1 VVKNEKREPLTAL
14 SNFTGF
20 PFHPLDIVFY
30 CHLGHGGPLLLD
42 TNEQTMSVKNIGDY
56 GIIGDLHTVALVGID
71 GSIDWCCLPR
81 FDSPS
86 LFGAI
91 LDHKVGGHFKIAP
104 ISKGN
109 TRQMYLPET
118 NILLTRFLQQDG
130 VGELTD
136 FMPVESDEAGYRP
149 RRHQIIRMLSVV
161 RGTVPFRL
169 ECSPAFN
176 FGRDPHV
183 IEIRPKGVIFQ
194 SGDQSVGLISPLP
207 LQTRDGLAYQEF
219 TLHQGESLTFF
230 LEYMETQNGKQLLS
244 APESGDEAFQN
255 TSAFWQRWLS
265 QCQYDGRWREV
276 VHRSALTLKL
286 LTYAPTGAIVAAPTT
301 SLPEHIG
308 GHRNWDYR
316 YTWIRDSAFALYGLL
331 RLGFT
336 IEAGRFMEWINARC
350 HELNPD
356 GSLQLMYGID
366 GRRNVDEEEL
376 SHLDGHRRSRPVRI
390 GNGAAS
396 QLQMDMYG
404 ALMDAVY
411 LYNKHGASISYDLW
425 VNLCRLLDFV
435 SDNWE
440 QPDEGIWEVRG
451 GRRHFVYS
459 KVMCWVALDRGIRLA
474 DKRGFPGNRT
484 RWMAERDRI
493 YREIMERGWNADI
506 GAFVQSYDSE
516 ALDAANLIMPLV
528 FFVSPTD
535 PRMLSTIDRTLEQL
549 SLGSLVYR
557 YENGKA
563 APDGLDCEEGTFSM
577 CTFWLVEA
585 LTKAGRLTEAR
596 LIFEKMLSYA
606 NHLRLYAEEVSHSGE
621 QLGNFPQAFTH
632 FALITAACNLDL
644 ALNTK
649 RAAHTVVRRNQPS
662 S

>member
-1 VVKNEKREPLTAL
+1 
-14 SNFTGF
+14 
-20 PFHPLDIVFY
+20 
-30 CHLGHGGPLLLD
+30 
-42 TNEQTMSVKNIGDY
+42 MSYKNIGDY
-56 GIIGDLHTVALVGID
+56 GIIGDLHTIALVGID

-86 LFGAI
+86 IFGAI
-91 LDHKVGGHFKIAP
+91 LDHKIGGYFKIAP
-104 ISKGN
+104 VTNGN

-118 NILLTRFLQQDG
+118 NILLTRFLQHDG

-136 FMPVESDEAGYRP
+136 FMPIESDEAGYRP

-161 RGTVPFRL
+161 RGTVTFRL
-169 ECSPAFN
+169 ECTPAFN
-176 FGRDPHV
+176 FGRNPHD
-183 IEIRPKGVIFQ
+183 IETRPKGIIFQ
-194 SGDQSVGLISPLP
+194 SGDQSVGLVSPIP
-207 LQTRDGLAYQEF
+207 LHTRENFAYQEF

-230 LEYMETQNGKQLLS
+230 LEYLEVKNGDQLLS
-244 APESGDEAFQN
+244 TPESGDEAFRN
-255 TSAFWQRWLS
+255 TSAFWQRWLA

-276 VHRSALTLKL
+276 VHRSALALKL

-301 SLPEHIG
+301 SLPENIG
-308 GHRNWDYR
+308 GPRNWDYR
-316 YTWIRDSAFALYGLL
+316 YTWIRDAAFSIYGLL

-336 IEAGRFMEWINARC
+336 VEASRFMDWLNARC
-350 HELNPD
+350 CELNPD
-356 GSLQLMYGID
+356 GSIQLMYGID
-366 GRRNVDEEEL
+366 GRRDLTEEEL
-376 SHLDGHRRSRPVRI
+376 PHLDGHRSSRPVRI

-435 SDNWE
+435 CNNWE

-474 DKRGFPGNRT
+474 DKRGFPGNRA
-484 RWMAERDRI
+484 RWMEERDRI
-493 YREIMERGWNADI
+493 YREIMERGWNAEI

-549 SLGSLVYR
+549 ALGSLVYR

-563 APDGLDCEEGTFSM
+563 ASDGLDSEEGTFSM

-649 RAAHTVVRRNQPS
+649 RAAHTVVRRHRPS
-662 S
+662 SSPSRQSH

>member
-1 VVKNEKREPLTAL
+1 
-14 SNFTGF
+14 
-20 PFHPLDIVFY
+20 
-30 CHLGHGGPLLLD
+30 
-42 TNEQTMSVKNIGDY
+42 MSYKNIGDY
-56 GIIGDLHTVALVGID
+56 GIIGDLHTIALVGID

-91 LDHKVGGHFKIAP
+91 LDHKIGGYFKIAP
-104 ISKGN
+104 VTKGN

-118 NILLTRFLQQDG
+118 NILLTRFLQHDG

-136 FMPVESDEAGYRP
+136 FMPIESDEAGYRP

-161 RGTVPFRL
+161 RGTVTFRL
-169 ECSPAFN
+169 ECAPAFN
-176 FGRDPHV
+176 FGRDPHD
-183 IEIRPKGVIFQ
+183 IETRPKGIIFQ
-194 SGDQSVGLISPLP
+194 SGEQSVGLVSPIP
-207 LQTRDGLAYQEF
+207 LHARENFAFQEF

-230 LEYMETQNGKQLLS
+230 LEYLEVKNGDQLLS
-244 APESGDEAFQN
+244 TPESGDEAFHN
-255 TSAFWQRWLS
+255 TSAFWQRWLA

-301 SLPEHIG
+301 SLPENIG
-308 GHRNWDYR
+308 GPRNWDYR
-316 YTWIRDSAFALYGLL
+316 YTWIRDAAFSIYGLL

-336 IEAGRFMEWINARC
+336 VEASRFMDWLNARC
-350 HELNPD
+350 CELNPD
-356 GSLQLMYGID
+356 GSIQLMYGID
-366 GRRNVDEEEL
+366 GRRDLTEEEL
-376 SHLDGHRRSRPVRI
+376 PHLDGHRSSRPVRI

-435 SDNWE
+435 CDNWE

-474 DKRGFPGNRT
+474 DKRGFPGNRAQ
-484 RWMAERDRI
+484 WMEERDRV
-493 YREIMERGWNADI
+493 YREIMERGWNAEI
-506 GAFVQSYDSE
+506 GAFVQSYDSD

-563 APDGLDCEEGTFSM
+563 ASDGLDSEEGTFSM

-596 LIFEKMLSYA
+596 LIFEKMLSYG

-632 FALITAACNLDL
+632 FSLITAACNLDL

-662 S
+662 SSPSCQAH

>member
-1 VVKNEKREPLTAL
+1 
-14 SNFTGF
+14 
-20 PFHPLDIVFY
+20 
-30 CHLGHGGPLLLD
+30 
-42 TNEQTMSVKNIGDY
+42 MSYTNIGDY
-56 GIIGDLHTVALVGID
+56 GIIGDLHTVALVSID

-86 LFGAI
+86 IFGSI
-91 LDHKVGGHFKIAP
+91 LDDKIGGFFKIAP
-104 ISKGN
+104 VKTGN

-118 NILLTRFLQQDG
+118 NILLTRFLQHDG

-161 RGTVPFRL
+161 RGTVTFRL
-169 ECSPAFN
+169 ECSPGFN
-176 FGRDPHV
+176 FGRDTHE
-183 IEIRPKGVIFQ
+183 IDIRPKGIIFQ
-194 SGDQSVGLISPLP
+194 SGDQSVGLVSSIP
-207 LQTRDGLAYQEF
+207 LQTREGGAFQEF
-219 TLHQGESLTFF
+219 TLQQGESLTFF
-230 LEYMETQNGKQLLS
+230 LEYVETKNGEPLLS
-244 APESGDEAFQN
+244 TPESGEEAFRN

-308 GHRNWDYR
+308 GPRNWDYR
-316 YTWIRDSAFALYGLL
+316 YTWIRDSAFALHGLL

-336 IEAGRFMEWINARC
+336 VEAGRFMEWINARC
-350 HELNPD
+350 HDLNPD
-356 GSLQLMYGID
+356 GSLQIMYGID
-366 GRRNVDEEEL
+366 GRRDLDEQEL
-376 SHLDGHRRSRPVRI
+376 PHLDGHRSSRPVRI

-396 QLQMDMYG
+396 QLQMDIYG

-435 SDNWE
+435 CENWE

-451 GRRHFVYS
+451 GRKHFVYS

-474 DKRGFPGNRT
+474 DKRGFPGNRA
-484 RWMAERDRI
+484 RWMTERDRI
-493 YREIMERGWNADI
+493 YREIMDRGWNEKI
-506 GAFVQSYDSE
+506 GAFVQAYDSD

-535 PRMLSTIDRTLEQL
+535 PRMLSTIDPRR
-549 SLGSLVYR
+549 SLY
-557 YENGKA
+557 
-563 APDGLDCEEGTFSM
+563 D
-577 CTFWLVEA
+577 
-585 LTKAGRLTEAR
+585 
-596 LIFEKMLSYA
+596 MLSSQ
-606 NHLRLYAEEVSHSGE
+606 RS
-621 QLGNFPQAFTH
+621 
-632 FALITAACNLDL
+632 
-644 ALNTK
+644 
-649 RAAHTVVRRNQPS
+649 RS
-662 S
+662 SPV

>member
-1 VVKNEKREPLTAL
+1 V
-14 SNFTGF
+14 
-20 PFHPLDIVFY
+20 
-30 CHLGHGGPLLLD
+30 
-42 TNEQTMSVKNIGDY
+42 Q
-56 GIIGDLHTVALVGID
+56 
-71 GSIDWCCLPR
+71 
-81 FDSPS
+81 
-86 LFGAI
+86 
-91 LDHKVGGHFKIAP
+91 
-104 ISKGN
+104 
-109 TRQMYLPET
+109 
-118 NILLTRFLQQDG
+118 
-130 VGELTD
+130 
-136 FMPVESDEAGYRP
+136 
-149 RRHQIIRMLSVV
+149 
-161 RGTVPFRL
+161 
-169 ECSPAFN
+169 
-176 FGRDPHV
+176 
-183 IEIRPKGVIFQ
+183 PKGVIFQ
-194 SGDQSVGLISPLP
+194 SGDQSVGLVSPIP
-207 LQTRDGLAYQEF
+207 LETQEGVAFQEF
-219 TLHQGESLTFF
+219 TLHQGECLTFF
-230 LEYMETQNGKQLLS
+230 LEYLETKNGTPLLS
-244 APESGDEAFQN
+244 TPESGEEAFRN

-308 GHRNWDYR
+308 GPRNWDYR

-336 IEAGRFMEWINARC
+336 VEAGRFMEWINARC
-350 HELNPD
+350 HDLNPD
-356 GSLQLMYGID
+356 GSIQLMYGID
-366 GRRNVDEEEL
+366 GRRDLEEQEL
-376 SHLDGHRRSRPVRI
+376 PHLDGHRGSRPVRI

-435 SDNWE
+435 CENWE

-451 GRRHFVYS
+451 GRQHFVYS

-474 DKRGFPGNRT
+474 DKRGFPGNRS
-484 RWMAERDRI
+484 RWMTERDRI
-493 YREIMERGWNADI
+493 YREIMERGWNPKI
-506 GAFVQSYDSE
+506 GAFVQAYDSE

-535 PRMLSTIDRTLEQL
+535 PRMLSTLNRTLEQL
-549 SLGSLVYR
+549 ALGSLVYR
-557 YENGKA
+557 YDTNTA
-563 APDGLDCEEGTFSM
+563 AADGLEGEEGTFSM

-632 FALITAACNLDL
+632 FGLITAACNLDL

-649 RAAHTVVRRNQPS
+649 RAVHTVARRNRPS
-662 S
+662 SYSSH

>member
-1 VVKNEKREPLTAL
+1 MT
-14 SNFTGF
+14 
-20 PFHPLDIVFY
+20 Y
-30 CHLGHGGPLLLD
+30 
-42 TNEQTMSVKNIGDY
+42 KNIGDY
-56 GIIGDLHTVALVGID
+56 GIIGDLHTIALVGID

-91 LDHKVGGHFKIAP
+91 LDHKVGGYFKIAP
-104 ISKGN
+104 VRKGN

-118 NILLTRFLQQDG
+118 NILLTRFLQHDG

-136 FMPVESDEAGYRP
+136 FMPIESDEAGYRP

-161 RGTVPFRL
+161 RGTVTFRL
-169 ECSPAFN
+169 ECAPAFN
-176 FGRDPHV
+176 FGRNPHEM
-183 IEIRPKGVIFQ
+183 EIRPKGLIFQ
-194 SGDQSVGLISPLP
+194 SGDQSVGLVSPIP
-207 LQTRDGLAYQEF
+207 LHTQENIAYQEF

-230 LEYMETQNGKQLLS
+230 LEYLETKNGEQLLS
-244 APESGDEAFQN
+244 TPESGDEAFRN

-301 SLPEHIG
+301 SLPENIG
-308 GHRNWDYR
+308 GPRNWDYR
-316 YTWIRDSAFALYGLL
+316 YTWIRDAAFSIYGLL

-336 IEAGRFMEWINARC
+336 VEASRFMDWLNARC
-350 HELNPD
+350 CELNPD
-356 GSLQLMYGID
+356 GSIQLMYGVD
-366 GRRNVDEEEL
+366 GRRDLTEEEL
-376 SHLDGHRRSRPVRI
+376 PHLDGHRSSRPVRI

-411 LYNKHGASISYDLW
+411 LYNRHGASISYDLW

-435 SDNWE
+435 CDNWE

-484 RWMAERDRI
+484 RWMVERDRI
-493 YREIMERGWNADI
+493 YREIMERGWNADL
-506 GAFVQSYDSE
+506 GAFVQSYDSD

-563 APDGLDCEEGTFSM
+563 ASDGLDSEEGTFSM

-596 LIFEKMLSYA
+596 LIFEKMLTYA

-632 FALITAACNLDL
+632 FGLITAACNLDL

-649 RAAHTVVRRNQPS
+649 RAGHTVVRRNRPS
-662 S
+662 SLASL

>member
-1 VVKNEKREPLTAL
+1 LET
-14 SNFTGF
+14 
-20 PFHPLDIVFY
+20 H
-30 CHLGHGGPLLLD
+30 
-42 TNEQTMSVKNIGDY
+42 EQTMSIKNIADY

-149 RRHQIIRMLSVV
+149 RRHQIIRMLSVI
-161 RGTVPFRL
+161 RGTVTFRL

-183 IEIRPKGVIFQ
+183 IENRPKGVIFQ
-194 SGDQSVGLISPLP
+194 SGNESVGLISSLP
-207 LQTRDGLAYQEF
+207 LQTREGLAYQEF
-219 TLHQGESLTFF
+219 TLHQGENHTFY
-230 LEYMETQNGKQLLS
+230 LEYQETQNGKQLLT
-244 APESGDEAFQN
+244 APESGGEAFQN

-308 GHRNWDYR
+308 GSRNWDYR

-376 SHLDGHRRSRPVRI
+376 PHLDGHRSSRPVRI

-404 ALMDAVY
+404 ALVDAVY

-474 DKRGFPGNRT
+474 DKRGFPGNRA

-563 APDGLDCEEGTFSM
+563 APDGLDCEEGPFSM

-585 LTKAGRLTEAR
+585 LTKAGRLREAR

>member
-1 VVKNEKREPLTAL
+1 
-14 SNFTGF
+14 
-20 PFHPLDIVFY
+20 
-30 CHLGHGGPLLLD
+30 
-42 TNEQTMSVKNIGDY
+42 MSYKNIGDY

-86 LFGAI
+86 VFGAI
-91 LDHKVGGHFKIAP
+91 LDEKIGGHFKIAP
-104 ISKGN
+104 VQKGN

-118 NILLTRFLQQDG
+118 NILLTRFLQHDG

-149 RRHQIIRMLSVV
+149 RRHQIIRMLTVV
-161 RGTVPFRL
+161 RGNVTFRL
-169 ECSPAFN
+169 ECSPGFN
-176 FGRDPHV
+176 FGRDAH
-183 IEIRPKGVIFQ
+183 EIDVRPKGVIFQ
-194 SGDQSVGLISPLP
+194 SGDQSVGLVSPIP
-207 LQTRDGLAYQEF
+207 LDTREGVAFQEF
-219 TLHQGESLTFF
+219 TLQQGETLTFF
-230 LEYMETQNGKQLLS
+230 LEYLETKNGTPLLS
-244 APESGDEAFQN
+244 TPESGEEAFRN

-301 SLPEHIG
+301 SLPENIG
-308 GHRNWDYR
+308 GPRNWDYR

-336 IEAGRFMEWINARC
+336 VEAGRFMEWINARC

-356 GSLQLMYGID
+356 GSIQLMYGID
-366 GRRNVDEEEL
+366 GRRDLEEQEL
-376 SHLDGHRRSRPVRI
+376 PHLDGHRGSRPVRI
-390 GNGAAS
+390 GNAAAS

-435 SDNWE
+435 CENWE

-451 GRRHFVYS
+451 GRQHFVYS

-474 DKRGFPGNRT
+474 DKRGFPGNRA
-484 RWMAERDRI
+484 RWMIERDRV
-493 YREIMERGWNADI
+493 YREVMDRGWNPKV
-506 GAFVQSYDSE
+506 GAFVQAYDGE

-535 PRMLSTIDRTLEQL
+535 PRMLATLDRTLEQL
-549 SLGSLVYR
+549 ALGSLVYR
-557 YENGKA
+557 YDTNTA
-563 APDGLDCEEGTFSM
+563 ADGLESEEGTFSM

-632 FALITAACNLDL
+632 FGLITAACNLDV

-649 RAAHTVVRRNQPS
+649 RAGHTVVRRNRPS
-662 S
+662 SHSSL

>member
-1 VVKNEKREPLTAL
+1 MT
-14 SNFTGF
+14 
-20 PFHPLDIVFY
+20 Y
-30 CHLGHGGPLLLD
+30 
-42 TNEQTMSVKNIGDY
+42 KNIGDY
-56 GIIGDLHTVALVGID
+56 GIIGDLHTIALVGID

-91 LDHKVGGHFKIAP
+91 LDHKVGGYFKIAP
-104 ISKGN
+104 VRKGN

-118 NILLTRFLQQDG
+118 NILLTRFLQHDG

-136 FMPVESDEAGYRP
+136 FMPIESDEAGYRP

-161 RGTVPFRL
+161 RGTVTFRL
-169 ECSPAFN
+169 ECAPAFN
-176 FGRDPHV
+176 FGRNPHEM
-183 IEIRPKGVIFQ
+183 EIRPKGIIFQ
-194 SGDQSVGLISPLP
+194 SGDQSVGLVSPIP
-207 LQTRDGLAYQEF
+207 LHTRENIAYQEF

-230 LEYMETQNGKQLLS
+230 LEYLETKNGEQLLS
-244 APESGDEAFQN
+244 TPESGDEAFRN

-301 SLPEHIG
+301 SLPENIG
-308 GHRNWDYR
+308 GPRNWDYR
-316 YTWIRDSAFALYGLL
+316 YTWIRDAAFSIYGLL

-336 IEAGRFMEWINARC
+336 VEASRFMDWLNARC
-350 HELNPD
+350 CELNPD
-356 GSLQLMYGID
+356 GSIQLMYGVD
-366 GRRNVDEEEL
+366 GRRDLTEEEL
-376 SHLDGHRRSRPVRI
+376 PHLDGHRSSRPVRI

-435 SDNWE
+435 CDNWE

-484 RWMAERDRI
+484 RWMVERDRI
-493 YREIMERGWNADI
+493 YREIMERGWNADL
-506 GAFVQSYDSE
+506 GAFVQSYDSD

-563 APDGLDCEEGTFSM
+563 ASDGLDSEEGTFSM

-596 LIFEKMLSYA
+596 LIFEKMLTYA

-632 FALITAACNLDL
+632 FGLITAACNLDL

-649 RAAHTVVRRNQPS
+649 RAGHTVVRRNRPS
-662 S
+662 SLASL

>member
-1 VVKNEKREPLTAL
+1 
-14 SNFTGF
+14 
-20 PFHPLDIVFY
+20 
-30 CHLGHGGPLLLD
+30 
-42 TNEQTMSVKNIGDY
+42 MSYTSIGDY
-56 GIIGDLHTVALVGID
+56 GIIGDLHTVALVGLD

-86 LFGAI
+86 IFGSI
-91 LDHKVGGHFKIAP
+91 LDDKIGGHFKIAP
-104 ISKGN
+104 VQQGN

-118 NILLTRFLQQDG
+118 NILLTRFLQHDG

-161 RGTVPFRL
+161 RGTVTFRL
-169 ECSPAFN
+169 ECFPAFN
-176 FGRDPHV
+176 FGRDAH
-183 IEIRPKGVIFQ
+183 EINVHSKGVIFQ
-194 SGDQSVGLISPLP
+194 SGHQSVGLVSPISLN
-207 LQTRDGLAYQEF
+207 THEGMAFQEF
-219 TLHQGESLTFF
+219 TLQQGESLTFF
-230 LEYMETQNGKQLLS
+230 LEYLETKNGTPLLS
-244 APESGDEAFQN
+244 TPESGEEAFRN

-308 GHRNWDYR
+308 GPRNWDYR

-336 IEAGRFMEWINARC
+336 VEAGRFMEWINARC

-366 GRRNVDEEEL
+366 GRRDLDEQEL
-376 SHLDGHRRSRPVRI
+376 LHLDGHRSSRPVRI
-390 GNGAAS
+390 GNAAAS

-435 SDNWE
+435 CKNWE
-440 QPDEGIWEVRG
+440 QPDEGIWEVRN
-451 GRRHFVYS
+451 GRQHFVYS

-474 DKRGFPGNRT
+474 DKRGFPGNRAL
-484 RWMAERDRI
+484 WMAERDRI
-493 YREIMERGWNADI
+493 YREVMDRGWNPKV
-506 GAFVQSYDSE
+506 GAFVQAYDSE

-535 PRMLSTIDRTLEQL
+535 PRMISTIDRTLEQL
-549 SLGSLVYR
+549 ALGSLVYR
-557 YENGKA
+557 YDTNHA
-563 APDGLDCEEGTFSM
+563 ASDGLESDEGTFSM

-585 LTKAGRLTEAR
+585 LTKAGRLAEAR

-632 FALITAACNLDL
+632 FGLITAACNLDM

-649 RAAHTVVRRNQPS
+649 RAAHTMTRGNHPS
-662 S
+662 SFSSF

>member
-1 VVKNEKREPLTAL
+1 
-14 SNFTGF
+14 
-20 PFHPLDIVFY
+20 
-30 CHLGHGGPLLLD
+30 
-42 TNEQTMSVKNIGDY
+42 MSYKNIGDY
-56 GIIGDLHTVALVGID
+56 GIIGDLHTIALVGID

-91 LDHKVGGHFKIAP
+91 LDHKVGGYFKIAP
-104 ISKGN
+104 VRKGN

-118 NILLTRFLQQDG
+118 NILLTRFLQHDG

-136 FMPVESDEAGYRP
+136 FMPIESDEAGYRP

-161 RGTVPFRL
+161 RGTVTFRL
-169 ECSPAFN
+169 ECLPAFN
-176 FGRDPHV
+176 FGRDPHE
-183 IEIRPKGVIFQ
+183 IEVRPKGIIFQ
-194 SGDQSVGLISPLP
+194 SGDQSVGLVSPIP
-207 LQTRDGLAYQEF
+207 LYTRENLAYREF

-230 LEYMETQNGKQLLS
+230 LEFLETKNGEQLLS
-244 APESGDEAFQN
+244 TPESGDEAFQN

-301 SLPEHIG
+301 SLPENIG
-308 GHRNWDYR
+308 GPRNWDYR
-316 YTWIRDSAFALYGLL
+316 YTWIRDAAFSIYGLL

-336 IEAGRFMEWINARC
+336 VEASRFMDWLNARC
-350 HELNPD
+350 CELNPD
-356 GSLQLMYGID
+356 GSIQLMYGVD
-366 GRRNVDEEEL
+366 GRRDLTEEEL
-376 SHLDGHRRSRPVRI
+376 PHLDGHRSSRPVRI
-390 GNGAAS
+390 GNGAAA

-425 VNLCRLLDFV
+425 VNLSRLLDFV
-435 SDNWE
+435 CDNWE

-506 GAFVQSYDSE
+506 GAFVQSYDSD

-563 APDGLDCEEGTFSM
+563 ASDGLDSEEGTFSM

-596 LIFEKMLSYA
+596 LIFEKMLTYA

-632 FALITAACNLDL
+632 FGLITAACNLDL

-649 RAAHTVVRRNQPS
+649 RAGHTVVRRNRPS
-662 S
+662 SLASL

>member
-1 VVKNEKREPLTAL
+1 
-14 SNFTGF
+14 
-20 PFHPLDIVFY
+20 
-30 CHLGHGGPLLLD
+30 
-42 TNEQTMSVKNIGDY
+42 MSYHNIGDY
-56 GIIGDLHTVALVGID
+56 GIIGDLHTIALVGLH

-91 LDHKVGGHFKIAP
+91 LDHKTGGHFLISP
-104 ISKGN
+104 IEPGN
-109 TRQMYLPET
+109 ARQMYLPET
-118 NILLTRFLQQDG
+118 NILLTRFLQHDG

-161 RGTVPFRL
+161 RGTLRFRL
-169 ECSPAFN
+169 ECAPAFN
-176 FGRDPHV
+176 YGRTPHDTEV
-183 IEIRPKGVIFQ
+183 RHKGIIFQ
-194 SGDQSVGLISPLP
+194 SGNHSIGLVSPIKLHV
-207 LQTRDGLAYQEF
+207 REGMAFQEF
-219 TLHQGESLTFF
+219 TLHEGQTLSFF
-230 LEYMETQNGKQLLS
+230 LEYAEGHSGDRLLS
-244 APESGDEAFQN
+244 TPASGLEAFHN
-255 TSAFWQRWLS
+255 TSAFWQRWLG

-286 LTYAPTGAIVAAPTT
+286 LTYSPTGAIVAAPTT

-308 GHRNWDYR
+308 GTRNWDYR
-316 YTWIRDSAFALYGLL
+316 YTWIRDAAFTIYGLL

-336 IEAGRFMEWINARC
+336 VEAGRFMDWLNTRC
-350 HELNPD
+350 CELNPD

-366 GRRNVDEEEL
+366 GRRDLPEEEL
-376 SHLDGHRRSRPVRI
+376 LHLDGHRSSRPVRI
-390 GNGAAS
+390 GNGAAT
-396 QLQMDMYG
+396 QLQLDMYG

-411 LYNKHGASISYDLW
+411 LYNKHGSSISHDLW
-425 VNLCRLLDFV
+425 SNLCRLLDYV
-435 SDNWE
+435 CVHWQE
-440 QPDEGIWEVRG
+440 PDEGIWEVRG

-493 YREIMERGWNADI
+493 YHQVMDQGWNPEV
-506 GAFVQSYDSE
+506 GAFVQHYGSR

-535 PRMLSTIDRTLEQL
+535 PRILSTIDRTLEQL
-549 SLGSLVYR
+549 ALGSLVYR
-557 YENGKA
+557 YDIHTA
-563 APDGLDCEEGTFSM
+563 ASDGLEGEEGTFSM

-585 LTKAGRLTEAR
+585 LTKAGRLSEAR

-632 FALITAACNLDL
+632 FGLITAACNLDL

-649 RAAHTVVRRNQPS
+649 RASHTMARRNGS
-662 S
+662 SPPQFP

>member
-1 VVKNEKREPLTAL
+1 MT
-14 SNFTGF
+14 
-20 PFHPLDIVFY
+20 Y
-30 CHLGHGGPLLLD
+30 
-42 TNEQTMSVKNIGDY
+42 KNIGDY
-56 GIIGDLHTVALVGID
+56 GIIGDLHTIALVGID

-91 LDHKVGGHFKIAP
+91 LDHKVGGYFKIAP
-104 ISKGN
+104 VRKGN

-118 NILLTRFLQQDG
+118 NILLTRFLQHDG

-136 FMPVESDEAGYRP
+136 FMPIESDEAGYRP

-161 RGTVPFRL
+161 RGTVTFRL
-169 ECSPAFN
+169 ECAPAFN
-176 FGRDPHV
+176 FGRNPHEM
-183 IEIRPKGVIFQ
+183 EIRPKGIIFQ
-194 SGDQSVGLISPLP
+194 SGDQSVGLVSPIP
-207 LQTRDGLAYQEF
+207 LHTRENIAYQEF

-230 LEYMETQNGKQLLS
+230 LEYLETKNGEQLLS
-244 APESGDEAFQN
+244 TPESGDEAFRN

-301 SLPEHIG
+301 SLPENIG
-308 GHRNWDYR
+308 GPRNWDYR
-316 YTWIRDSAFALYGLL
+316 YTWIRDAAFSIYGLL

-336 IEAGRFMEWINARC
+336 VEASRFMDWLNARC
-350 HELNPD
+350 CELNPD
-356 GSLQLMYGID
+356 GSIQLMYGVD
-366 GRRNVDEEEL
+366 GRRDLTEEEL
-376 SHLDGHRRSRPVRI
+376 PHLDGHRSSRPVRI

-435 SDNWE
+435 CDNWE

-484 RWMAERDRI
+484 RWMVERDRI

-506 GAFVQSYDSE
+506 GAFVQSYDSD

-563 APDGLDCEEGTFSM
+563 ASDGLDSEEGTFSM

-596 LIFEKMLSYA
+596 LIFEKMLTYA

-632 FALITAACNLDL
+632 FGLITAACNLDL

-649 RAAHTVVRRNQPS
+649 RAGHTVVRRNRPS
-662 S
+662 SLASL

>member
-1 VVKNEKREPLTAL
+1 MAYK
-14 SNFTGF
+14 G
-20 PFHPLDIVFY
+20 
-30 CHLGHGGPLLLD
+30 
-42 TNEQTMSVKNIGDY
+42 IGDY
-56 GIIGDLHTVALVGID
+56 GIIGDLHTIALVGLD

-91 LDHKVGGHFKIAP
+91 LDHKSGGHFKIAP
-104 ISKGN
+104 VNEGN

-118 NILLTRFLQQDG
+118 NILLTRFLQHDG

-136 FMPVESDEAGYRP
+136 FMPVESDEPGYRQ
-149 RRHQIIRMLSVV
+149 RRHQIFRMVTVARGQV
-161 RGTVPFRL
+161 RFRL
-169 ECSPAFN
+169 ECVPAFN
-176 FGRDPHV
+176 YGRDPHTV
-183 IEIRPKGVIFQ
+183 ETRRKRVVFK
-194 SGDQSVGLISPLP
+194 SLTSTVGLASPISLKV
-207 LQTRDGLAYQEF
+207 REGIAFQEF
-219 TLHQGESLTFF
+219 TVKQGESLTFVIEF
-230 LEYMETQNGKQLLS
+230 LDSTDDSYLLA
-244 APESGDEAFQN
+244 APGTGEDAFKN
-255 TSAFWQRWLS
+255 TSAFWQRWLG

-308 GHRNWDYR
+308 GPRNWDYR
-316 YTWIRDSAFALYGLL
+316 YTWIRDAAFSLYGLL

-336 IEAGRFMEWINARC
+336 VEAARFMDWLNARC

-366 GRRNVDEEEL
+366 GRRDLQEEDL
-376 SHLDGHRRSRPVRI
+376 FHLDGHRSSRPVRI
-390 GNGAAS
+390 GNAAS
-396 QLQMDMYG
+396 TQLQLDMYG

-411 LYNKHGASISYDLW
+411 LYNKHGSPISYDLW
-425 VNLCRLLDFV
+425 VNLCRMLDYV
-435 SDNWE
+435 CDNWE

-474 DKRGFPGNRT
+474 DKRGYPGNRA
-484 RWMAERDRI
+484 RWMTERDRI
-493 YREIMERGWNADI
+493 YTEVMQRGWNPRI
-506 GAFVQSYDSE
+506 GAFVQHYESE
-516 ALDAANLIMPLV
+516 ALDASNLIMPLV

-535 PRMLSTIDRTLEQL
+535 PRMISTIDRTLDQL
-549 SLGSLVYR
+549 ALGSLVYR
-557 YENGKA
+557 YQVGQA
-563 APDGLDCEEGTFSM
+563 ASDGLESEEGTFSM

-585 LTKAGRLTEAR
+585 LTRAGRLTEAR

-606 NHLRLYAEEVSHSGE
+606 NHLRLYAEEVSHTGE

-632 FALITAACNLDL
+632 FGLITAASNLDL
-644 ALNTK
+644 ALNT
-649 RAAHTVVRRNQPS
+649 RQGAHTVTRRERHTLHS
-662 S
+662 FS

>member
-1 VVKNEKREPLTAL
+1 MA
-14 SNFTGF
+14 
-20 PFHPLDIVFY
+20 
-30 CHLGHGGPLLLD
+30 
-42 TNEQTMSVKNIGDY
+42 
-56 GIIGDLHTVALVGID
+56 
-71 GSIDWCCLPR
+71 GSRPPVRL
-81 FDSPS
+81 
-86 LFGAI
+86 
-91 LDHKVGGHFKIAP
+91 IA
-104 ISKGN
+104 
-109 TRQMYLPET
+109 
-118 NILLTRFLQQDG
+118 
-130 VGELTD
+130 
-136 FMPVESDEAGYRP
+136 
-149 RRHQIIRMLSVV
+149 
-161 RGTVPFRL
+161 
-169 ECSPAFN
+169 
-176 FGRDPHV
+176 
-183 IEIRPKGVIFQ
+183 
-194 SGDQSVGLISPLP
+194 
-207 LQTRDGLAYQEF
+207 
-219 TLHQGESLTFF
+219 
-230 LEYMETQNGKQLLS
+230 
-244 APESGDEAFQN
+244 
-255 TSAFWQRWLS
+255 
-265 QCQYDGRWREV
+265 
-276 VHRSALTLKL
+276 LKL

-301 SLPEHIG
+301 SLPENIG
-308 GHRNWDYR
+308 GPRNWDYR
-316 YTWIRDSAFALYGLL
+316 YTWIRDAAFSIYGLL

-336 IEAGRFMEWINARC
+336 VEASRFMDWLNARC
-350 HELNPD
+350 CELNPD
-356 GSLQLMYGID
+356 GSIQLMYGID
-366 GRRNVDEEEL
+366 GRRDLTEEEL
-376 SHLDGHRRSRPVRI
+376 THLDGHRSSRPVRI

-411 LYNKHGASISYDLW
+411 LYKKHGASISYDLW

-435 SDNWE
+435 CNNWE

-484 RWMAERDRI
+484 RWMEERDRI

-506 GAFVQSYDSE
+506 GAFVQSYDSD

-563 APDGLDCEEGTFSM
+563 ASDGLDSEEGTFSM

-649 RAAHTVVRRNQPS
+649 RAAHTVVRRHRPS
-662 S
+662 SSPSRQSH

>member
-1 VVKNEKREPLTAL
+1 
-14 SNFTGF
+14 
-20 PFHPLDIVFY
+20 
-30 CHLGHGGPLLLD
+30 
-42 TNEQTMSVKNIGDY
+42 MSVKNIGDY

-194 SGDQSVGLISPLP
+194 SGGQSVGLISPLP

-265 QCQYDGRWREV
+265 QCQYDGRWREM

-376 SHLDGHRRSRPVRI
+376 SHLDGHRSSRPVRI

-474 DKRGFPGNRT
+474 DKRGFPGNRP